1 MAESF
6 LFSIAESL
14 ITKLASHAFQ
24 EASRVVGL
32 YDHLRDLKKTL
43 SLVKAVLLDAD
54 QKQEHNHELQEWLR
68 QLKSVFYDAEDVLNE
83 FECQTLRKQVL
94 KAHGTI
100 KDEVSHFFS
109 SSNPL
114 VFRSKMAQ
122 QIKDVSKRLDKVAAD
137 RHKFGLRIIDVDT
150 RVVHRRDTS
159 RMTHSRVSDSD
170 VIGREHDKEKI
181 IELLMQQNPNDD
193 DKSLSV
199 IPIVGIGGLGK
210 TTLAQFVFNDKRIY
224 ECFSLKM
231 WVCVS
236 DDFDI
241 NQLIMKIINSAND
254 ANAPF
259 RQQNLNMVDLEQ
271 LQNQLRSKLAGKK
284 FLLVLDDV
292 WNDDRVKWVELRNLI
307 QEGVAGSKI
316 LVTTRIDSIAS
327 MMGTVTSHKLQRLSS
342 ENSLSLF
349 VKWAFKEGEEQKHPH
364 LVNIGKEIV
373 KKCRG
378 IPLAVRTLGS
388 SLFSKFEANEW
399 ECVRDN
405 EIWNLPQKK
414 DDILPALKLSYDF
427 LPSYLRQCFALFSL
441 YPKDYE
447 FRSFEVVRLWG
458 ALGVLASPR
467 KNETLEDVVKQYL
480 DELLSRSF
488 LQDFIDCGTFY
499 QFRIHDLVHDL
510 AVFVTKEECLLVNSH
525 IQNIP
530 ENIRHLSF
538 AEYSCLGNSFT
549 SKSVVVRTIMFP
561 NGAEGGNVESLLN
574 TCVSKF
580 KLLRVLD
587 LSYSTCKTLPRSIGK
602 LKHLRYFSIE
612 NNRNIKRLPN
622 SICKLQNLQLLSVR
636 GCKKL
641 KALPKAL
648 RKLISLRHLKITTKQ
663 PVLPYSEI
671 TNLITLAH
679 LYIASSHNME
689 SILGGVKF
697 PALKTLYVVD
707 CHSLKSLP
715 LDVTNFPELETLFV
729 VDCVN
734 LDLELWKDDHEEQN
748 PKLKLKYVAFWGL
761 PQLVALPQWL
771 QETANSLQ
779 TLFIKNCDNLEMLP
793 EWLSTLTNLK
803 ALEISDCPKLIS
815 LPDNIHHLTALERL
829 RIVGCPELCRK
840 CQPHVGNY
848 DNWCRRMKALLG
860 SQDAWEIVEKDGH
873 VTLSDLTRVTVDLT
887 RVSDLTDDLASSLS
901 CPTQLSS
908 LLQSPLRYSP
918 FRVDK
923 HTP

>member
-6 LFSIAESL
+6 IFSIAESL

-32 YDHLRDLKKTL
+32 YDHLRDLEKTL
-43 SLVKAVLLDAD
+43 SLVKAVLLDAE
-54 QKQEHNHELQEWLR
+54 QKQEHNHVLREWLR
-68 QLKSVFYDAEDVLNE
+68 QLKSVFYDAQDVLDE
-83 FECQTLRKQVL
+83 FECQTLRKQVV

-137 RHKFGLRIIDVDT
+137 GHKFGLRIIDVDT

-193 DKSLSV
+193 EKSLSV

-210 TTLAQFVFNDKRIY
+210 TTLAKFVFNDKRIDG
-224 ECFSLKM
+224 CFPLKM

-241 NQLIMKIINSAND
+241 NQLIIKIINSANVAD
-254 ANAPF
+254 APL
-259 RQQNLNMVDLEQ
+259 RQQNLDMVDLEQ
-271 LQNQLRSKLAGKK
+271 LQNQLRSRLAGKK

-292 WNDDRVKWVELRNLI
+292 WNDDRVRWVDLKNLI
-307 QEGVAGSKI
+307 KVGVAAGSKI

-327 MMGTVTSHKLQRLSS
+327 MMGTVASYKLQSLSPK
-342 ENSLSLF
+342 NSLSLF
-349 VKWAFKEGEEQKHPH
+349 VKWAFKNEGEEEKHPH

-373 KKCRG
+373 NKCKG
-378 IPLAVRTLGS
+378 VPLAVRTLGS
-388 SLFSKFEANEW
+388 LLFSKFEANEW
-399 ECVRDN
+399 EYVRDN
-405 EIWNLPQKK
+405 EIWNLPQNK

-447 FRSFEVVRLWG
+447 FNSLEVARLWE
-458 ALGVLASPR
+458 ALGVLAPPR
-467 KNETLEDVVKQYL
+467 KNETPEDVAKQYL

-488 LQDFIDCGTFY
+488 LQDFIDAGGIYLFE
-499 QFRIHDLVHDL
+499 IHDLVHDL
-510 AVFVTKEECLLVNSH
+510 ALFVAKDECLLVNSH

-538 AEYSCLGNSFT
+538 AEYNFIGNSFT
-549 SKSVVVRTIMFP
+549 SKSVAVRTIMFP
-561 NGAEGGNVESLLN
+561 NGAEGGSVESLLN

-587 LSYSTCKTLPRSIGK
+587 LSNSACETLPCSIGK

-612 NNRNIKRLPN
+612 KNRIIKRLPN
-622 SICKLQNLQLLSVR
+622 SICKLQNLQFLDVS
-636 GCKKL
+636 GCEEL
-641 KALPKAL
+641 EALPKGL
-648 RKLISLRHLKITTKQ
+648 RKLISLRYLEISTKQ

-671 TNLITLAH
+671 ANLISLA
-679 LYIASSHNME
+679 LLTIESCHNME
-689 SILGGVKF
+689 SIFGGVKF
-697 PALKTLYVVD
+697 PALKTLFVAD

-715 LDVTNFPELETLFV
+715 LDVTNFPELESLIV
-729 VDCVN
+729 HDCVN
-734 LDLELWKDDHEEQN
+734 LDLELWKDHHEEQS
-748 PKLKLKYVAFWGL
+748 PMLKLKCVLFRGL
-761 PQLVALPQWL
+761 P
-771 QETANSLQ
+771 
-779 TLFIKNCDNLEMLP
+779 
-793 EWLSTLTNLK
+793 
-803 ALEISDCPKLIS
+803 
-815 LPDNIHHLTALERL
+815 
-829 RIVGCPELCRK
+829 
-840 CQPHVGNY
+840 
-848 DNWCRRMKALLG
+848 
-860 SQDAWEIVEKDGH
+860 
-873 VTLSDLTRVTVDLT
+873 
-887 RVSDLTDDLASSLS
+887 
-901 CPTQLSS
+901 
-908 LLQSPLRYSP
+908 
-918 FRVDK
+918 
-923 HTP
+923 

>member
-1 MAESF
+1 MAELF
-6 LFSIAESL
+6 IFSIAESL

-43 SLVKAVLLDAD
+43 SLVKAVLLDAE

-68 QLKSVFYDAEDVLNE
+68 QLKSVFYDAEDVLDE

-100 KDEVSHFFS
+100 KDQVSHFFS

-137 RHKFGLRIIDVDT
+137 RHKFGLRTIDVDT

-193 DKSLSV
+193 EKSLSV

-210 TTLAQFVFNDKRIY
+210 TTLAKFVFNDKRID

-241 NQLIMKIINSAND
+241 NQLIIKIINSANVAD
-254 ANAPF
+254 APL
-259 RQQNLNMVDLEQ
+259 RQQNLDMVDLEQ
-271 LQNQLRSKLAGKK
+271 LQNQLRSRLAGQK

-307 QEGVAGSKI
+307 QVGVAAGSKI

-327 MMGTVTSHKLQRLSS
+327 MMGTVASYKLQNLSP

-349 VKWAFKEGEEQKHPH
+349 VKWAFKNEGEEEKHPH
-364 LVNIGKEIV
+364 LVNIGEEIV
-373 KKCRG
+373 NKCKG
-378 IPLAVRTLGS
+378 VPLAVRTLGS
-388 SLFSKFEANEW
+388 LLFSKFEANEW
-399 ECVRDN
+399 EYVRDN
-405 EIWNLPQKK
+405 EIWNLPQNK

-447 FRSFEVVRLWG
+447 FLSDEVAKLWG
-458 ALGVLASPR
+458 ALGLLASPR
-467 KNETLEDVVKQYL
+467 KNETPENVVVKQYL

-499 QFRIHDLVHDL
+499 QFKIHDLVHDL
-510 AVFVTKEECLLVNSH
+510 AVFVAKEECLVVNSH

-549 SKSVVVRTIMFP
+549 SKSVV
-561 NGAEGGNVESLLN
+561 GAEGGSVESLLN

-587 LSYSTCKTLPRSIGK
+587 LSDSTCKTLPRSIGK
-602 LKHLRYFSIE
+602 LKHLRYFSIQ
-612 NNRNIKRLPN
+612 NNPNIKRLPN
-622 SICKLQNLQLLSVR
+622 SICKLQNLQFLSVL
-636 GCKKL
+636 GCKEL
-641 KALPKAL
+641 EALPKGF
-648 RKLISLRHLKITTKQ
+648 RKLICLRHLEITTKQ
-663 PVLPYSEI
+663 PVLPYTEI
-671 TNLITLAH
+671 TNLISLAR
-679 LYIASSHNME
+679 LCIESSHNME
-689 SILGGVKF
+689 SIFGGVKF
-697 PALKTLYVVD
+697 PALKTLYVGD

-729 VDCVN
+729 ENCVN
-734 LDLELWKDDHEEQN
+734 LDLELWKDHHEEPN
-748 PKLKLKYVAFWGL
+748 PKLKLKCVGFWAL
-761 PQLVALPQWL
+761 PQLGALPQWL
-771 QETANSLQ
+771 QETANFLQ
-779 TLFIKNCDNLEMLP
+779 TLGIKNCDNLEMLP

-803 ALEISDCPKLIS
+803 SLLILDCPKLIS
-815 LPDNIHHLTALERL
+815 LPDNIHHLTAFEHLH
-829 RIVGCPELCRK
+829 IYGCAELCK
-840 CQPHVGNY
+840 KYQPHVGEFWSKISHIK
-848 DNWCRRMKALLG
+848 DVFIEEPGGRRRRIGM
-860 SQDAWEIVEKDGH
+860 I
-873 VTLSDLTRVTVDLT
+873 
-887 RVSDLTDDLASSLS
+887 
-901 CPTQLSS
+901 C
-908 LLQSPLRYSP
+908 
-918 FRVDK
+918 
-923 HTP
+923 

>member
-6 LFSIAESL
+6 LFCIAESL
-14 ITKLASHAFQ
+14 ITKLASHALQ
-24 EASRVVGL
+24 EASWVVGL
-32 YDHLRDLKKTL
+32 DDHLRDLKETL
-43 SLVKAVLLDAD
+43 SYVKEVLLDAE
-54 QKQEHNHELQEWLR
+54 QKQEHNHELREWLR
-68 QLKSVFYDAEDVLNE
+68 QLKSVFYDAQDVLEE

-114 VFRSKMAQ
+114 VFRSKTAQ

-137 RHKFGLRIIDVDT
+137 RHKFGLRINDVDT
-150 RVVHRRDTS
+150 RVDNRRDMS

-210 TTLAQFVFNDKRIY
+210 TTLAKFVFNDTRIDG
-224 ECFSLKM
+224 CFKLKM

-236 DDFDI
+236 DDFGT
-241 NQLIMKIINSAND
+241 NQLIIKIINSGNVAD
-254 ANAPF
+254 APL

-271 LQNQLRSKLAGKK
+271 LQNQLRSKLAGEK

-292 WNDDRVKWVELRNLI
+292 WNYDRVKWVELRNLLE
-307 QEGVAGSKI
+307 EGGAAGSKI

-327 MMGTVTSHKLQRLSS
+327 MMGTVTSHKLQSLSL
-342 ENSLSLF
+342 ENSMSLF
-349 VKWAFKEGEEQKHPH
+349 VKWAFKKGEERKHPH

-378 IPLAVRTLGS
+378 VPLAVRTLGS
-388 SLFSKFEANEW
+388 LLFSKFEANEW
-399 ECVRDN
+399 EYVRDN
-405 EIWNLPQKK
+405 EIWNLPQNK

-427 LPSYLRQCFALFSL
+427 FPSYLRQCFALFSL
-441 YPKDYE
+441 YPKDYQ
-447 FRSFEVVRLWG
+447 FLSGEVAMLWG
-458 ALGVLASPR
+458 ALGLLASPR
-467 KNETLEDVVKQYL
+467 KNETPENVVKQYL

-488 LQDFIDCGTFY
+488 LQDFVNFGTFY
-499 QFRIHDLVHDL
+499 RFKIHDLVHDL
-510 AVFVTKEECLLVNSH
+510 ALFVAKDECLLINSH

-538 AEYSCLGNSFT
+538 AEYNFIGNSFT
-549 SKSVVVRTIMFP
+549 SKSVAVRTIMFP
-561 NGAEGGNVESLLN
+561 NGAEGGSVESLLN

-587 LSYSTCKTLPRSIGK
+587 LRDSTCKTLPRSIGK

-612 NNRNIKRLPN
+612 NNCNIKRLPN
-622 SICKLQNLQLLSVR
+622 SICKLQNLQFLSVL
-636 GCKKL
+636 GCEEL
-641 KALPKAL
+641 EALPKGL
-648 RKLISLRHLKITTKQ
+648 RKLISLRHLEITTKQ
-663 PVLPYSEI
+663 PVLPYNEI
-671 TNLITLAH
+671 TNLISLE
-679 LYIASSHNME
+679 LLSIQSCHNME
-689 SILGGVKF
+689 SIFGGVKF
-697 PALKTLYVVD
+697 PALKTLFVAD

-715 LDVTNFPELETLFV
+715 LDVTNFPELETLSLIY
-729 VDCVN
+729 CVN
-734 LDLELWKDDHEEQN
+734 LDLDLWKEHHEEQN
-748 PKLKLKYVAFWGL
+748 PMLKLKCVGFSGL

-779 TLFIKNCDNLEMLP
+779 TLIISDCKNLEMLP
-793 EWLSTLTNLK
+793 EPLSTMTNMKL
-803 ALEISDCPKLIS
+803 LSISDCPKLIS

-829 RIVGCPELCRK
+829 RIADCPELCRK
-840 CQPHVGNY
+840 CQPHVGEF
-848 DNWCRRMKALLG
+848 WSKI
-860 SQDAWEIVEKDGH
+860 SHIKEVFIEEPEKLEEEDE
-873 VTLSDLTRVTVDLT
+873 
-887 RVSDLTDDLASSLS
+887 
-901 CPTQLSS
+901 
-908 LLQSPLRYSP
+908 
-918 FRVDK
+918 
-923 HTP
+923 

>member
-6 LFSIAESL
+6 IFSIAESL

-32 YDHLRDLKKTL
+32 YDHLRDLKETL
-43 SLVKAVLLDAD
+43 SLVKAVLLDAE
-54 QKQEHNHELQEWLR
+54 QKQEHNHVLREWLR
-68 QLKSVFYDAEDVLNE
+68 QLKSVFYDAQDVLDE
-83 FECQTLRKQVL
+83 FECQTLRKQVV

-122 QIKDVSKRLDKVAAD
+122 QIKHVSKRLDKVAAD
-137 RHKFGLRIIDVDT
+137 GHKFGLRIIDVDT

-159 RMTHSRVSDSD
+159 RMTHSSGVSDSD

-193 DKSLSV
+193 EKSLSV

-210 TTLAQFVFNDKRIY
+210 TTLAKFVFNDKRIDG
-224 ECFSLKM
+224 CFPLKM

-241 NQLIMKIINSAND
+241 NQLIIKIINSANVAD
-254 ANAPF
+254 APL
-259 RQQNLNMVDLEQ
+259 RQQNLDMVDLEQ
-271 LQNQLRSKLAGKK
+271 LQNQLRSRLAGKK

-292 WNDDRVKWVELRNLI
+292 WNDDRVRWVDLKNLI
-307 QEGVAGSKI
+307 KVGVAAGSKI

-327 MMGTVTSHKLQRLSS
+327 MMGTVASYKLQSLSPK
-342 ENSLSLF
+342 NSLSLF
-349 VKWAFKEGEEQKHPH
+349 VKWAFKNEGEEEKHPH

-373 KKCRG
+373 NKCKG
-378 IPLAVRTLGS
+378 VPLAVRTLGS
-388 SLFSKFEANEW
+388 LLFSKFEANEW
-399 ECVRDN
+399 EYVRDN
-405 EIWNLPQKK
+405 EIWNLPQNK

-447 FRSFEVVRLWG
+447 FDSVEVARLWE
-458 ALGVLASPR
+458 ALGVLAPPR
-467 KNETLEDVVKQYL
+467 KNETPEDVAKQYL

-488 LQDFIDCGTFY
+488 LQDFIHYGTMC
-499 QFRIHDLVHDL
+499 QFKIHDLVHDL
-510 AVFVTKEECLLVNSH
+510 AVFVAKDECLLINSH

-538 AEYSCLGNSFT
+538 AEYNFLGNSFT
-549 SKSVVVRTIMFP
+549 SKSVAVRTIMFP
-561 NGAEGGNVESLLN
+561 NGAEGGSVESLLN

-587 LSYSTCKTLPRSIGK
+587 LRDSTCNTLPRSIGK

-622 SICKLQNLQLLSVR
+622 SICKLQNLQLLNVS
-636 GCKKL
+636 GCEEL
-641 KALPKAL
+641 EALPKGL
-648 RKLISLRHLKITTKQ
+648 RKLISLRLLEISTKQ

-671 TNLITLAH
+671 TNLISLA
-679 LYIASSHNME
+679 LLTIESCHNME
-689 SILGGVKF
+689 SIFGGVKF
-697 PALKTLYVVD
+697 PALKTLYVAD

-715 LDVTNFPELETLFV
+715 LDVTNFPELETLV
-729 VDCVN
+729 VHDCVN
-734 LDLELWKDDHEEQN
+734 LDLDLWKDHHEEQS
-748 PKLKLKYVAFWGL
+748 PMLKLKFVAFVGL

-779 TLFIKNCDNLEMLP
+779 SLVIIKCDNLEMLP
-793 EWLSTLTNLK
+793 EWLSTMTNLK
-803 ALEISDCPKLIS
+803 SLVIADCPELIS

-829 RIVGCPELCRK
+829 RIADCPELCRK
-840 CQPHVGNY
+840 YQPHVGEF
-848 DNWCRRMKALLG
+848 WSKI
-860 SQDAWEIVEKDGH
+860 SHIKEVFIEEPEKLEEEEDE
-873 VTLSDLTRVTVDLT
+873 
-887 RVSDLTDDLASSLS
+887 
-901 CPTQLSS
+901 
-908 LLQSPLRYSP
+908 
-918 FRVDK
+918 
-923 HTP
+923 

>member
-1 MAESF
+1 MAELF
-6 LFSIAESL
+6 IFSIAESL

-43 SLVKAVLLDAD
+43 SLVKAVLLDAE

-68 QLKSVFYDAEDVLNE
+68 QLKSVFYDAQDVLDE
-83 FECQTLRKQVL
+83 FECQTLQKQLL

-100 KDEVSHFFS
+100 KDQVRHFFS

-170 VIGREHDKEKI
+170 VIGREHDKKKI

-210 TTLAQFVFNDKRIY
+210 TTLAKFVFNDKRIDK
-224 ECFSLKM
+224 CFSLKI

-241 NQLIMKIINSAND
+241 NQLIIKIINSANVAD
-254 ANAPF
+254 APLP
-259 RQQNLNMVDLEQ
+259 QQNLNMVDLEQ
-271 LQNQLRSKLAGKK
+271 LQNRLRNILAGQK

-307 QEGVAGSKI
+307 QEGVAAGSKI

-327 MMGTVTSHKLQRLSS
+327 MMGTVTSHKLQSLSP

-349 VKWAFKEGEEQKHPH
+349 VKWAFKEGEEEKHPH
-364 LVNIGKEIV
+364 LVNIGKEILN
-373 KKCRG
+373 KCKG
-378 IPLAVRTLGS
+378 VPLAVRTLGS
-388 SLFSKFEANEW
+388 LLFSKFEAKEW
-399 ECVRDN
+399 EYVRDN

-441 YPKDYE
+441 YPKDYK
-447 FRSFEVVRLWG
+447 FHSFEISRLWG

-467 KNETLEDVVKQYL
+467 KNETPEDVVKQYL
-480 DELLSRSF
+480 VELLSRSF
-488 LQDFIDCGTFY
+488 LQDFIDGGTFY
-499 QFRIHDLVHDL
+499 QFKIHDLVHDL
-510 AVFVTKEECLLVNSH
+510 AVFVTKEECLLINSH

-530 ENIRHLSF
+530 ENIWHLSF
-538 AEYSCLGNSFT
+538 AEYNFIGNSFT
-549 SKSVVVRTIMFP
+549 SKSVAVRTIMFP
-561 NGAEGGNVESLLN
+561 NGAEGANVEALLN

-587 LSYSTCKTLPRSIGK
+587 LSDSTCKTLSRSIGK
-602 LKHLRYFSIE
+602 LKHLRYFSIQ

-622 SICKLQNLQLLSVR
+622 SICKIQNLQFLNVL
-636 GCKKL
+636 GCKEL
-641 KALPKAL
+641 EALPKGL
-648 RKLISLRHLKITTKQ
+648 RKLISLRSLDISTKQ

-671 TNLITLAH
+671 TNLISLAQ
-679 LYIASSHNME
+679 LSIGSSHNME
-689 SILGGVKF
+689 SIFGGVKF
-697 PALKTLYVVD
+697 PALKTLYVGD

-729 VDCVN
+729 QDCVN

-748 PKLKLKYVAFWGL
+748 LNGLPQLVKLKYVVFRGL

-771 QETANSLQ
+771 QETANFLQ
-779 TLFIKNCDNLEMLP
+779 TLGIKNCDNLEMLP
-793 EWLSTLTNLK
+793 EWLSTMTNLK
-803 ALEISDCPKLIS
+803 VLLIFDCPKLIS
-815 LPDNIHHLTALERL
+815 LPDNIHHLTALEHLQIR
-829 RIVGCPELCRK
+829 GCPELCKK
-840 CQPHVGNY
+840 CQPHVGEFWSKISHIK
-848 DNWCRRMKALLG
+848 DVFIEE
-860 SQDAWEIVEKDGH
+860 SEKLEEEEDE
-873 VTLSDLTRVTVDLT
+873 
-887 RVSDLTDDLASSLS
+887 
-901 CPTQLSS
+901 
-908 LLQSPLRYSP
+908 
-918 FRVDK
+918 
-923 HTP
+923 